1 MYHHPLPGRAKNCAI
16 ILNDRKIIKIK
27 SKMQKFYQI
36 KLSTCLIKLFISGI
50 LPLITT
56 FLLTFAVGAPAYAAD
71 GQTIDNTR
79 ISIVANDV
87 SLKDV
92 FNIIERKT
100 DFVIGYDNTIDI
112 QKHFSI
118 HMTNKTVSQ
127 VLQEVLKDY
136 KGKISQVDGYHIV
149 IKVEKAEKTSEI
161 LKPSPV
167 VSLAQV
173 RITGKVVDETNTGI
187 PGVNVSDKTS
197 HKGTST
203 DVNGQYT
210 IEVEAGATL
219 VFSFIGYATQ
229 EVVVGNQTEINIK
242 LKPSSNILNEVVAIG
257 YQTMRKSDFT
267 GAVASV
273 KANELNLS
281 APTVG
286 QALVGKVAG
295 VQVSQV
301 TGAPYQSTKITV
313 RGVGSI
319 NAGSDPLYVIDG
331 YAAGNDLFI
340 NPEDIESIDILKDA
354 ASAAI
359 YGSRAAG
366 GVVLITT
373 KHGSKEDSK
382 GKFEYDY
389 QIGVNQLAKK
399 VDLLN
404 SDQFAQLVIDGRN
417 DTYHDL
423 WVTTGHTW
431 NDAMYSDPN
440 ATRIANVGNAASVS
454 IPPTLYNFA
463 TQSLIHQTV
472 NTDWQNEL
480 YRNALTQSHN
490 LSFTGNSNG
499 TSYYISTGY
508 QDQPGIMLGT
518 GQQKINLRANVDGN
532 IGKRLKVGT
541 NISFTQNTNQ
551 ETQDGRWDHSPA
563 FGALIYMPFFPAYN
577 PDGSIATNLAAAQS
591 VAYGYQ
597 SIENPIATAER
608 IKITRV
614 GDRATYNAH
623 ASYTILDGLTFN
635 ANLGMQ
641 TYAEDYN
648 NYLPTDI
655 SNGANPPNSSQSI
668 QAAKAVR
675 QTIDYRDELG
685 EFTLNYTKQLGKN
698 HFDGLIGYT
707 AQKTVNNVLTLQGTG
722 FQNDNIPNITGAAP
736 NQITLI
742 TPSSPAI
749 EGVQPT
755 QDQTYTL
762 LSYLAR
768 VNYNYDSKYFLS
780 ASFRTDGSSRFGP
793 SRRYASFPSV
803 SGGWNLSDESFYHSW
818 LGDQSTIKLRASWGL
833 SGNNNIGNYNT
844 ERVFNSPSNVVF
856 GTGSLSP
863 ALTAGN
869 IKDVNLGWESTSQY
883 NFGADFGLLKGRLF
897 IIANYYLSYSY
908 NLLFNEPIS
917 AVSGSSTILTNLP
930 NSKIS
935 NKGFDFQV
943 DGKAIATKDFH
954 LNLSG
959 NISINRN
966 KVLNMGGNNTILTA
980 GAERSYLTSITETGQ
995 PIGMFY
1001 GYKVAGIV
1009 TQADMANIAIDRANY
1024 NPSTQSYPAG
1034 YKIKGPPI
1042 STFSTT
1048 PLEPGD
1054 LYFKD
1059 VNGDGIINSK
1069 DLGVIGNPYP
1079 KFTYGFAINATYK
1092 NFYFS
1097 SSFSGSYGNQVLDG
1111 QDYYLYNMEGSGN
1124 QYEDVVNRYRSPS
1137 DPGNGTVYR
1146 ASRGGTQ
1153 SNSTRLSTF
1162 YLQSGSFLRNTN
1174 TTVGYNIKSDYLTR
1188 NLGLNGLRIY
1198 ASTNNLF
1205 TITKYKGYNPEV
1217 NYDYTY
1223 GGSQGANLSPGIDY
1237 GVYPLVRSYNLGL
1250 KATF

>member
-1 MYHHPLPGRAKNCAI
+1 V
-16 ILNDRKIIKIK
+16 KIIKNQ
-27 SKMQKFYQI
+27 SKMQKFYRI
-36 KLSTCLIKLFISGI
+36 PLLRNSIRRFISGSLL

-56 FLLTFAVGAPAYAAD
+56 TFLVFNLVVPVYATG
-71 GQTIDNTR
+71 GQTINNTR
-79 ISIVANDV
+79 ISIIATDV
-87 SLKDV
+87 PLGDV
-92 FNIIERKT
+92 FDIIEKKT
-100 DFVIGYDNTIDI
+100 EFIIGYDSSIDVR
-112 QKHFSI
+112 KHVSV
-118 HMTNKTVSQ
+118 HVTDKTVNQ
-127 VLQEVLKDY
+127 VLQQVLKDY
-136 KGKISQVDGYHIV
+136 NGTISQVDNYHVLIKV
-149 IKVEKAEKTSEI
+149 QKVEKAAVIQK
-161 LKPSPV
+161 PV
-167 VSLAQV
+167 VEVKQAQV
-173 RITGKVVDETNTGI
+173 KITGTVVDEMNNAF
-187 PGVNVSDKTS
+187 PGVNVSEKIS
-197 HKGTST
+197 HKGTAT
-203 DVNGQYT
+203 DANGKYAIT
-210 IEVEAGATL
+210 VEQNATL

-229 EVVVGNQTEINIK
+229 EVVVANQTEINIK
-242 LKPSSNILNEVVAIG
+242 LKPASNILNEVVAIG
-257 YQTMRKSDFT
+257 YQTVRKSDFT

-273 KANELNLS
+273 KASELNLT

-301 TGAPYQSTKITV
+301 TGAPYQSTKISV

-319 NAGSDPLYVIDG
+319 STSSDPLYVIDG

-373 KHGSKEDSK
+373 KHGAKENGK

-389 QIGVNQLAKK
+389 QIGINQLAKK

-404 SDQFAQLVIDGRN
+404 SNQFAQLVIDGRN

-431 NDAMYSDPN
+431 NDAMYSDNN
-440 ATRIANVGNAASVS
+440 ATRISNVGNAASVS
-454 IPPTLYNFA
+454 IPTTLYNFG
-463 TQSLIHQTV
+463 TQSLIPQTI

-499 TSYYISTGY
+499 TSYYFSAGY

-518 GQQKINLRANVDGN
+518 GQQKINLRANVDGT

-563 FGALIYMPFFPAYN
+563 LGALIYMPIFPAYN

-591 VAYGYQ
+591 TAYGYQ
-597 SIENPIATAER
+597 SIENPIATAEL
-608 IKITRV
+608 IKITRI

-623 ASYTILDGLTFN
+623 ANYSIMDGLSFN

-648 NYLPTDI
+648 YYLPTNI
-655 SNGANPPNSSQSI
+655 SNGANPPYSSQSI

-675 QTIDYRDELG
+675 QTIDYRDELA

-707 AQKTVNNVLTLQGTG
+707 AQKTVNDVLTMQGTG

-736 NQITLI
+736 SQITLI

-768 VNYNYDSKYFLS
+768 VNYNYNSKYFLS

-793 SRRYASFPSV
+793 TRRYASFPSV
-803 SGGWNLSDESFYHSW
+803 SGGWNLSDESFYHNW

-844 ERVFNSPSNVVF
+844 QRVFNSPSSAVF
-856 GTGSLSP
+856 GTGSQSP

-897 IIANYYLSYSY
+897 IIANYYISQSY
-908 NLLFNEPIS
+908 NLLFNQPIS
-917 AVSGSSTILTNLP
+917 AVSGNSTILTNLT
-930 NSKIS
+930 NSKVS
-935 NKGFDFQV
+935 NKGFDVQV
-943 DGKAIATKDFH
+943 DGKVIAGKDFH
-954 LNLSG
+954 LNVSG

-966 KVLNMGGNNTILTA
+966 KVLNLGGNNTIISA
-980 GAERSYLTSITETGQ
+980 GAERSYLTSITEAGQ

-1001 GYKVAGIV
+1001 GYKVAGMV
-1009 TQADMANIAIDRANY
+1009 TQADLANIATDRANY
-1024 NPSTQSYPAG
+1024 SASTQSYPAG

-1048 PLEPGD
+1048 PLQPGD

-1059 VNGDGIINSK
+1059 VNGDGVINSK
-1069 DLGVIGNPYP
+1069 DLGIIGNPYP
-1079 KFTYGFAINATYK
+1079 KFTYGFAVNASYK
-1092 NFYFS
+1092 DFYLSTAFA
-1097 SSFSGSYGNQVLDG
+1097 GSYGNQVLDG

-1124 QYEDVVNRYRSPS
+1124 QYADVANRYRNPS
-1137 DPGNGTVYR
+1137 DPGNGIVYR

-1162 YLQSGSFLRNTN
+1162 YLQDGSFLRNTN
-1174 TTVGYNIKSDYLTR
+1174 TTLGYNIKSGYITR
-1188 NLGLNGLRIY
+1188 NLGLSGLKVY
-1198 ASTNNLF
+1198 GSVNNAF

-1223 GGSQGANLSPGIDY
+1223 GGAQGANLSPGVDY
-1237 GVYPLVRSYNLGL
+1237 GVYPLVRSYNLGV